1 MSFLGVGRC
10 WFGLGGLSKRQ
21 LGQWR
26 WWRWSCW
33 QATEADGGAG
43 RAEQVR
49 VLIIIKS
56 LVVVVLVVMKWLIR
70 ILDSPI
76 NNTNPM
82 NEKDQE
88 HHYGHHVP
96 GYKQKILENSPG
108 TQ

>member
-33 QATEADGGAG
+33 QATEADGGEG

-49 VLIIIKS
+49 ALLTFNHQVTGGGGGGS
-56 LVVVVLVVMKWLIR
+56 GGAGNEVV
-70 ILDSPI
+70 D
-76 NNTNPM
+76 
-82 NEKDQE
+82 KDLGQ
-88 HHYGHHVP
+88 P
-96 GYKQKILENSPG
+96 NQ
-108 TQ
+108 